1 MSNDSVAGIAL
12 IVERWYDG
20 SVLAFGDD
28 VIEAYSRK
36 SELYDYVGRRKGTPT
51 KKKKTAIEL
60 TLGGKLMVGGGLYR
74 SWIWG
79 GIPINDT
86 DWSWLAGCYKKK
98 MSKNMEK

>member
-1 MSNDSVAGIAL
+1 LSNASVAGIAL
-12 IVERWYDG
+12 IDERWYDG

-36 SELYDYVGRRKGTPT
+36 VSCKITWIEERVRQQRP
-51 KKKKTAIEL
+51 KKKKTMEL

-86 DWSWLAGCYKKK
+86 DWS
-98 MSKNMEK
+98 